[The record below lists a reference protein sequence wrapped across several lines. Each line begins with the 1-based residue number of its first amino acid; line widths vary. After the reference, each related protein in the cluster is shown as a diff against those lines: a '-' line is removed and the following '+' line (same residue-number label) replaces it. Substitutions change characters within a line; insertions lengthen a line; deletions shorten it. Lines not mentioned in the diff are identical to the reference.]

1 MATAQEKTEKDFA
14 TFFEHMSLIIHEDM
28 VKNGF
33 WRGKKHK
40 DDIQPYSPEEDLCR
54 HMLIVTEIAEASE
67 AVRKPDRKDDHL
79 PKYPAEAVELAD
91 AVIRIMDYAGH
102 KSVSEGWN
110 LGEIILAKQ
119 RYNRT
124 REHKHGKTC

>member
-1 MATAQEKTEKDFA
+1 MTNAQKKTEKDFA

-54 HMLIVTEIAEASE
+54 HMLMVTEIAEASE
-67 AVRKPDRKDDHL
+67 AVRKPDKQDDHL
-79 PKYPAEAVELAD
+79 PQFPAEAVELAD
-91 AVIRIMDYAGH
+91 AVIRIMDYAAH
-102 KSVSEGWN
+102 KSIAEGWD
-110 LGEIILAKQ
+110 LGNVILKKCE
-119 RYNRT
+119 YNRS
-124 REHKHGKTC
+124 RPFKHGKQV